1 MDSISIRNVSLKYFV
16 ITYLLNDKKN
26 VFFILSSDEMT
37 ALTYFFVEAAKNQII
52 IRANQIVS
60 VKALELM
67 NPN

>member
-37 ALTYFFVEAAKNQII
+37 ALTYFFVEVAKNEII